1 MVTDLTEKVA
11 ALEKER
17 NGLKSEMRQL
27 TAKVNKMKW
36 PKRGRED
43 EKTPEDGR
51 KKVKKASEVTEVEV
65 SEIKDEVGRSVRDWT
80 YVGE

>member
-27 TAKVNKMKW
+27 TAKVNKMK
-36 PKRGRED
+36 
-43 EKTPEDGR
+43 
-51 KKVKKASEVTEVEV
+51 
-65 SEIKDEVGRSVRDWT
+65 
-80 YVGE
+80 